1 MTDLFD
7 ITQINNMTLA
17 NRFVRSAPW
26 EGMAGY

>member
-7 ITQINNMTLA
+7 ITQINGMTLP

-26 EGMAGY
+26 TRPGT